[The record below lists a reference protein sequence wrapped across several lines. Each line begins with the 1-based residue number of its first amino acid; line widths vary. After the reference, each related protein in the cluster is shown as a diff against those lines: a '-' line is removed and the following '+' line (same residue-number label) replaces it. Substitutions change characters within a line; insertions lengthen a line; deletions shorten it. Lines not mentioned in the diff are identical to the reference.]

1 METIKLNNGVEMPL
15 VGLGTWDLRGKV
27 CIDTV
32 GRAIDLGYRLIDTA
46 QMYGNEKEV
55 GKGIRQNGI
64 QRSQLF
70 VTTKIYRISNSY
82 EKAAKAID
90 ESLRNLQ
97 MDYVD
102 LLLLHEPYP
111 QGPEMYR
118 GLEAA
123 YKAGKIRAI
132 GISNYDEAWYQR
144 FLKQCD
150 TIPAVNQLETHVYFQ
165 KWAFQKTMLESG
177 TVQQAWSPLA
187 QGIDGIASQPVRKE
201 IGLNYKKTAAQVA
214 LRFLVQRG
222 ISVVP
227 KSKHEARLME
237 NLALFDFNLTAD
249 EMAQIK
255 QLDRNDTL
263 FPWTKAF

>member
-1 METIKLNNGVEMPL
+1 METVTLNNGVTMPL
-15 VGLGTWDLRGKV
+15 TGLGTWDLRGSACVNTV
-27 CIDTV
+27 C
-32 GRAIDLGYRLIDTA
+32 RAIELGYRLIDTA

-55 GKGIRQNGI
+55 GKGIQQSGI
-64 QRSQLF
+64 KRDQLF

-82 EKAAKAID
+82 EKTARAID

-97 MDYVD
+97 MEYVD

-118 GLEAA
+118 ALEDA
-123 YKAGKIRAI
+123 YKAGKTRAI

-150 TIPAVNQLETHVYFQ
+150 VIPAVNQLETHVYFQ
-165 KWAFQKTMLESG
+165 KWDFQNMMLERG

-187 QGIDGIASQPVRKE
+187 QGIDGIASQPVLKE
-201 IGLNYKKTAAQVA
+201 IGATYKKSAAQVA

-227 KSKHEARLME
+227 KSKHEARLLE
-237 NLALFDFNLTAD
+237 NLNLFDFALTAD